1 MASSSSQL
9 AETRESTGG
18 ARSTVAVV
26 GLGRVGGIAAA
37 WLQHAGRHD
46 VTICARRPLA
56 LLTLEHDSGA
66 VDLPLRTLTNPDDAQ
81 PVDWVLLCT
90 KAHET
95 ASAGPWLQKLC
106 RPTTRVA
113 VLQNGIGHVERVA
126 PFANGA
132 ATFPVIV
139 YYNGERLAE
148 DRVRFRHVSEH
159 DVAVADDELGR
170 SFVQLLAGTPITV
183 LLSGDFKTLIWRK
196 LLINVVVN
204 PITAL
209 TRQRQGVLRRSDMRD
224 LALGVL
230 AEAIA
235 VASADGARLASD
247 EAEQTL
253 RTLYSYPPEAG
264 TSMYFDTM
272 AGRPLEIEALTGA
285 IVAAGETY
293 GIATPLNRALL
304 TLARAVSDANASS
317 SQHGGH

>member
-1 MASSSSQL
+1 MAQSQT
-9 AETRESTGG
+9 AEATPARAG
-18 ARSTVAVV
+18 RSTVAVV

-37 WLQHAGRHD
+37 SLQHAGRHD
-46 VTICARRPLA
+46 VTVCARRPLTR
-56 LLTLEHDSGA
+56 LTLEHNDGA
-66 VDLPLRTLTNPDDAQ
+66 VDLALRTLTDPTDAQ

-90 KAHET
+90 KAQDT
-95 ASAGPWLQKLC
+95 ASAAPWLQKLC

-126 PFANGA
+126 PLANTA
-132 ATFPVIV
+132 AALPVIV

-148 DRVRFRHVSEH
+148 DRVRLRHVSEH

-170 SFVQLLAGTPITV
+170 SFARLLDGTPITV

-196 LLINVVVN
+196 LLINAIAN

-209 TRQRQGVLRRSDMRD
+209 TRQRQAVLRRSDVRE

-230 AEAIA
+230 AEAVA
-235 VASADGARLASD
+235 VARADGAQLAPD

-253 RTLYSYPPEAG
+253 KTLFTYPPEAG

-285 IVAAGETY
+285 IVAAGERY
-293 GIATPLNRALL
+293 GIAAPLNCALL
-304 TLARAVSDANASS
+304 TLARAVSDANAAS
-317 SQHGGH
+317 

>member
-1 MASSSSQL
+1 MTPPQSSGAVPNAS
-9 AETRESTGG
+9 
-18 ARSTVAVV
+18 ARLTVAVV

-37 WLQHAGRHD
+37 WLQHAGHHD
-46 VTICARRPLA
+46 VTVCARRPVA
-56 LLTLEHDSGA
+56 RLTLEHDGGA
-66 VDLPLRTLTNPDDAQ
+66 VDLPLRTLTSPEDAR

-95 ASAGPWLQKLC
+95 ASAGPWLQQLC

-113 VLQNGIGHVERVA
+113 VLQNGIGHAERVA
-126 PFANGA
+126 PLANGA
-132 ATFPVIV
+132 VAFPVIV

-148 DRVRFRHVSEH
+148 DRVRFRHVSEF

-170 SFVQLLAGTPITV
+170 SFAQLIAGTPIAV
-183 LLSGDFKTLIWRK
+183 LLSSDFKTLIWRK
-196 LLINVVVN
+196 LLINAVAN

-209 TRQRQGVLRRSDMRD
+209 TRQRQAVLRRSDVRA

-235 VASADGARLASD
+235 VARADGARLAPD

-253 RTLYSYPPEAG
+253 KTLYTYPPEAG
-264 TSMYFDTM
+264 TSMYFDTL

-285 IVAAGETY
+285 IVAAGDRY
-293 GIATPLNRALL
+293 GIAVPLNRALL
-304 TLARAVSDANASS
+304 TLARAVSDANAA
-317 SQHGGH
+317 G

>member
-1 MASSSSQL
+1 MASSASHSSQ
-9 AETRESTGG
+9 AQR
-18 ARSTVAVV
+18 ATVAVV

-46 VTICARRPLA
+46 VTVCARRPLA
-56 LLTLEHDSGA
+56 RLTLEHDDGA
-66 VDLPLRTLTNPDDAQ
+66 VDLPLNTLTNPDEAR

-90 KAHET
+90 KAQDT

-113 VLQNGIGHVERVA
+113 VLQNGTGHVERVA

-132 ATFPVIV
+132 AAFPVIV

-148 DRVRFRHVSEH
+148 DRVRFRHVSEY
-159 DVAVADDELGR
+159 DVAVAGDALGR
-170 SFVQLLAGTPITV
+170 SFVDLLAGTPINV
-183 LLSGDFKTLIWRK
+183 LESGDFKTLIWRK
-196 LLINVVVN
+196 LLINSVAN

-209 TRQRQGVLRRSDMRD
+209 TRQRQAVLRRSDVRE

-230 AEAIA
+230 AEAVG
-235 VASADGARLASD
+235 VARADGAQLAAD

-253 RTLYSYPPEAG
+253 KTLYTYPPEAG

-285 IVAAGETY
+285 IVAAGDKY
-293 GIATPLNRALL
+293 GVAVPLNRALL
-304 TLARAVSDANASS
+304 ALARAVGDANAK
-317 SQHGGH
+317 G

>member
-1 MASSSSQL
+1 MASSGTQSSQ
-9 AETRESTGG
+9 AQ
-18 ARSTVAVV
+18 RSTVAVV

-46 VTICARRPLA
+46 VTACARRPLA
-56 LLTLEHDSGA
+56 RLTLEHDDGA
-66 VDLPLRTLTNPDDAQ
+66 VELPLCTLTNPDEARA
-81 PVDWVLLCT
+81 VDWVLLCT

-132 ATFPVIV
+132 TAFPVIV
-139 YYNGERLAE
+139 YYNGERLAD
-148 DRVRFRHVSEH
+148 DRVRFRQVSEY
-159 DVAVADDELGR
+159 DAAVADDALGR
-170 SFVQLLAGTPITV
+170 SFVDMLAGTPITV

-196 LLINVVVN
+196 LLINAVAN

-209 TRQRQGVLRRSDMRD
+209 TRQRQAVLRRGDVHE

-230 AEAIA
+230 AEAVG
-235 VASADGARLASD
+235 VARADGARLAAD

-253 RTLYSYPPEAG
+253 KTLYTYPPEAG

-285 IVAAGETY
+285 IVAAGDKY
-293 GIATPLNRALL
+293 GIAMPLNRGLL
-304 TLARAVSDANASS
+304 TLARAVSDANVK
-317 SQHGGH
+317 G

>member
-1 MASSSSQL
+1 MASSVSQSSQ
-9 AETRESTGG
+9 TQ
-18 ARSTVAVV
+18 RSTIAVV

-46 VTICARRPLA
+46 VTVCARRPFA
-56 LLTLEHDSGA
+56 KLTLEHDDGA
-66 VDLPLRTLTNPDDAQ
+66 VELPLRTLISPDEAHA
-81 PVDWVLLCT
+81 VDWVLLCT

-132 ATFPVIV
+132 AAFPVIV
-139 YYNGERLAE
+139 YYNGERLAD
-148 DRVRFRHVSEH
+148 DRVRFRHVSEN
-159 DVAVADDELGR
+159 DVAVADDALWR
-170 SFVQLLAGTPITV
+170 SFADMLAGTPITV

-196 LLINVVVN
+196 LLINAVAN

-209 TRQRQGVLRRSDMRD
+209 TRQRQAVLRRSDVRE

-230 AEAIA
+230 AEAVS
-235 VASADGARLASD
+235 VARADGAQLAAD
-247 EAEQTL
+247 EAEKTL
-253 RTLYSYPPEAG
+253 KTLYTYPPEAG

-285 IVAAGETY
+285 IVAAGDRY
-293 GIATPLNRALL
+293 GVAVPLNRALL
-304 TLARAVSDANASS
+304 TLAGAISDANVK
-317 SQHGGH
+317 G

>member
-1 MASSSSQL
+1 MASSASQSSQ
-9 AETRESTGG
+9 AQ
-18 ARSTVAVV
+18 RSSVAVV

-46 VTICARRPLA
+46 VTVCARRPFPK
-56 LLTLEHDSGA
+56 LTLEHDDGA
-66 VDLPLRTLTNPDDAQ
+66 VELPLHTLTNPDEAR

-106 RPTTRVA
+106 TSATRVA

-132 ATFPVIV
+132 AAFPVIV
-139 YYNGERLAE
+139 YYNGERLAV

-159 DVAVADDELGR
+159 DVAVADDAPGR
-170 SFVQLLAGTPITV
+170 SFAEMLAGTPINV
-183 LLSGDFKTLIWRK
+183 LKSGDFKTLIWRK
-196 LLINVVVN
+196 LLINSVAN

-209 TRQRQGVLRRSDMRD
+209 TRQRQAVLRRSDVRE

-230 AEAIA
+230 AEAVSIA
-235 VASADGARLASD
+235 RADGAVLAAD

-253 RTLYSYPPEAG
+253 KTLYTYPPEAG

-285 IVAAGETY
+285 IVAAGDKY
-293 GIATPLNRALL
+293 GIAVPLNRALL
-304 TLARAVSDANASS
+304 TLARAVSDANVK
-317 SQHGGH
+317 G

>member
-1 MASSSSQL
+1 MTPPAAGS
-9 AETRESTGG
+9 AEGQGARSG

-46 VTICARRPLA
+46 VTVCARRPFA
-56 LLTLEHDSGA
+56 KLTLEHDDGA
-66 VDLPLRTLTNPDDAQ
+66 VDLPLHTLTNPADAH

-106 RPTTRVA
+106 TPATRVA
-113 VLQNGIGHVERVA
+113 VLQNGIGHAERVA
-126 PFANGA
+126 PLANGA
-132 ATFPVIV
+132 AAFPVIV
-139 YYNGERLAE
+139 YYNGERLAD
-148 DRVRFRHVSEH
+148 DRVRFRHVSEY
-159 DVAVADDELGR
+159 DVAVADDDLGR
-170 SFVQLLAGTPITV
+170 AFVQLLAGTPIAA
-183 LLSGDFKTLIWRK
+183 LRSDDFKTLIWRK

-209 TRQRQGVLRRSDMRD
+209 TRQRQGVLRRPDVRE
-224 LALGVL
+224 LALDVL

-235 VASADGARLASD
+235 VARADGARLAAD

-253 RTLYSYPPEAG
+253 KTLYSYPPEAG

-272 AGRPLEIEALTGA
+272 AGRPLEIDALTGA
-285 IVAAGETY
+285 IVAAGERFR
-293 GIATPLNRALL
+293 IPTPLNRALL
-304 TLARAVSDANASS
+304 TLARAVSAASASS
-317 SQHGGH
+317 